1 MGKGEFLM
9 NDLYVLNANRC
20 YMEAEQKALQYYNL
34 LQEQIREQ
42 SYIQTLTDD
51 VQLWKKNH
59 VHRGVLSFF
68 RGNKD
73 PRQSLNY
80 HQYIKW
86 LDYKGKLRN
95 YLERS
100 VSYIFLRDLGKTLD
114 SKNTQKRI
122 DEIVSSLIERMKN
135 PKEKK
140 HDELS
145 ELFSFKGMYRK
156 AQEEKVETTMIWLF
170 EKLQMVTNNL
180 PEEIDV
186 LNARRKLIKI
196 IAGVMM
202 HVNEEMGDSYTET
215 ERAQKF
221 EEAIR
226 LGYSYGL
233 TYPFVDDLLDSN
245 VLDSDEKKRYSEL
258 IRETLIT
265 GVVPD
270 FGEWQGK
277 NQALMH
283 YIHEELK
290 EAFIYMKNY
299 QQEHSKFY
307 EQSYVFF
314 HSQEVDRNKDLNFPH
329 YTNEDLFIPVILKS
343 SSSRLIA
350 RTMVNVEED
359 EGFEERTFLY
369 GIYNQLADD
378 FADMFQDEKDGAV
391 TPYTYFL
398 KYHQTRDDLINPF
411 EMYWTVISN
420 LIHNVYHSDDRTREV
435 ILNRAIN
442 GLKRFKEK
450 NGEETYDKV
459 MEVFSLRNS
468 KFQKL
473 IERMVNKADD
483 VDFYDK
489 LLRDEM
495 LNSFKKEK
503 EEQEEFSNTIK
514 EIQNKIN
521 ANLKVSSE
529 SHSIVK
535 ESVLEAANYS
545 LDSGGK
551 RLRPIMTW
559 FMGVKVYGFNEKDLF
574 PLLKSLEYMHTASL
588 IFDDLPSQDD
598 ARTRRGHPTVHQ
610 VFNVATAELAGLLLT
625 QKAFEEQA
633 SIENFDSKS
642 VLKLIQYAARMTA
655 EMCQGQAM
663 DLESKGKAL
672 SLEEL
677 NTISFHKTGLGFEAS
692 LVMPA
697 ILAQA
702 SEEEINSLKKFSR
715 HAGIAF
721 QIKDDLLDVEGD
733 SKLLGKSIG
742 IDAENNNSTFVSIL
756 GIEGAKREMWNH
768 YCQAMESLEMI
779 PRNTTFLKHFLNYI
793 VNRDK

>member
-1 MGKGEFLM
+1 M
-9 NDLYVLNANRC
+9 NDLYVKEANRC
-20 YMEAEQKALQYYNL
+20 YMEAEQKALQYYSL
-34 LQEQIREQ
+34 LQDQIREQ
-42 SYIQTLTDD
+42 SYIQTLTED

-59 VHRGVLSFF
+59 VHLGVLSFL
-68 RGNKD
+68 RGKKD

-80 HQYIKW
+80 HQYINW
-86 LDYKGKLRN
+86 LEHKGKLRS

-100 VSYIFLRDLGKTLD
+100 VSYIFLRDLGRTLESKKT
-114 SKNTQKRI
+114 QQRI
-122 DEIVSSLIERMKN
+122 NEIVSNLIEQMKK
-135 PKEKK
+135 PKDKK
-140 HDELS
+140 QDEFV

-156 AQEEKVETTMIWLF
+156 AQEEKVEPTMIWLF
-170 EKLQMVTNNL
+170 EKLQMVTKNL
-180 PEEIDV
+180 PEEMDA

-202 HVNEEMGDSYTET
+202 HANEEMDDSLSEK
-215 ERAQKF
+215 ERAKKF
-221 EEAIR
+221 EESIR

-233 TYPFVDDLLDSN
+233 TYPFIDDLLDSN
-245 VLDSDEKKRYSEL
+245 VLNLDEKMRYSGL
-258 IRETLIT
+258 IRETLMT
-265 GVVPD
+265 GEVPD
-270 FGEWQGK
+270 FGEWHGK
-277 NQALMH
+277 IQPLMH
-283 YIHEELK
+283 YIHAELK
-290 EAFIYMKNY
+290 EAFLYLKNY
-299 QQEHSKFY
+299 QQDDSKFY

-314 HSQEVDRNKDLNFPH
+314 HSQEVDRNKDLSFPQ

-350 RTMVNVEED
+350 RTMVNVDED

-411 EMYWTVISN
+411 EMYWTVIAN
-420 LIHNVYHSDDRTREV
+420 LIHNVYHSDEKTREV
-435 ILNRAIN
+435 ILDRAIN

-450 NGEETYDKV
+450 NGKETYQNV
-459 MEVFSLRNS
+459 MNLFALRNS

-473 IERMVNKADD
+473 IEQMVNKADD

-489 LLRDEM
+489 LLRDQM
-495 LNSFKKEK
+495 LSSFKKEK

-521 ANLKVSSE
+521 DNLKIDSE
-529 SHSIVK
+529 RSLIVE
-535 ESVLEAANYS
+535 ESVRDAANYS

-559 FMGVKVYGFNEKDLF
+559 FMGVKIYGLNESDLF

-588 IFDDLPSQDD
+588 IFDDLPSQDN
-598 ARTRRGHPTVHQ
+598 ASTRRGHSTVHQ
-610 VFNVATAELAGLLLT
+610 IYNVATAELAGLYLT

-633 SIENFDSKS
+633 SIENFDPKS
-642 VLKLIQYAARMTA
+642 VLKLIQYAAKVTA

-663 DLESKGKAL
+663 DLESKGK
-672 SLEEL
+672 SLTLDEL
-677 NTISFHKTGLGFEAS
+677 NTISFYKTGLGFEAS

-697 ILAQA
+697 ILAQV
-702 SEEEINSLKKFSR
+702 SEEEVSALKKFSS

-733 SKLLGKSIG
+733 SSLLGKMIG
-742 IDAENNNSTFVSIL
+742 IDAENNNSTFVSVL
-756 GIEGAKREMWNH
+756 GIEGAKKEMWDH
-768 YCQAMESLEMI
+768 YCEAMESLETI

-793 VNRDK
+793 VHRDK